1 MIDNFDQLVERCS
14 ARRRRKMIH
23 LSFLIVGAILLVIAV
38 IAGYMEWSSS
48 AKVVSKPIPKP
59 QQITPPISAPVGE
72 SNNTVLLSDTN
83 KTILP
88 LPKKTTPPVSA
99 VEVIKPLNNAVPAS
113 VTTPTVIAEKPVPSP
128 SPVVSKPQNS
138 RFFDVNND
146 TKTSTLDPLKTF
158 DNNPKY
164 ETALAVA
171 RDYYGKNNFVE
182 AAVWAKKA
190 NQMNREGEE
199 AWMLY
204 ARSYYAQGRKND
216 AIGVLELYLNFK
228 DSKAALELLR
238 TWKQNP

>member
-14 ARRRRKMIH
+14 ARRRRHMIH
-23 LSFLIVGAILLVIAV
+23 LSFLIVGGILLLIAL
-38 IAGYMEWSSS
+38 IAGYMEWSSITNGI
-48 AKVVSKPIPKP
+48 SKPLPKV
-59 QQITPPISAPVGE
+59 QHITPVSVPFSE
-72 SNNTVLLSDTN
+72 SNTTIVPSDVN

-88 LPKKTTPPVSA
+88 LPKKTTPSSST
-99 VEVIKPLNNAVPAS
+99 VEVIKPINNAIAVA
-113 VTTPTVIAEKPVPSP
+113 VTNTSAVAEKPLQSP
-128 SPVVSKPQNS
+128 SPILPKPQNS

-204 ARSYYAQGRKND
+204 ARSYYAQGRKTD

>member
-14 ARRRRKMIH
+14 ARRRRHMIH
-23 LSFLIVGAILLVIAV
+23 LSFLIVGGILLVIAI

-48 AKVVSKPIPKP
+48 TKVASKPLPKP
-59 QQITPPISAPVGE
+59 QQVTPVPVPVSE
-72 SNNTVLLSDTN
+72 SNSTIVSSDVN

-88 LPKKTTPPVSA
+88 LPKKSILPVSA
-99 VEVIKPLNNAVPAS
+99 VEVIKPLNSAVPAS
-113 VTTPTVIAEKPVPSP
+113 ATNPPVVAEKPVPSP

>member
-14 ARRRRKMIH
+14 ARRRRHMIH
-23 LSFLIVGAILLVIAV
+23 LSFLIVGGILLLIAL
-38 IAGYMEWSSS
+38 IAGYMEWSSMTNGI
-48 AKVVSKPIPKP
+48 SKPLPKA
-59 QQITPPISAPVGE
+59 QHITPVSLPVSE
-72 SNNTVLLSDTN
+72 SNTTIMPSDVN

-88 LPKKTTPPVSA
+88 LPKKITPPVST
-99 VEVIKPLNNAVPAS
+99 VEVIKPINNAIVVAANPPA
-113 VTTPTVIAEKPVPSP
+113 VAEKPLQSP
-128 SPVVSKPQNS
+128 SPILPKPQNS

-204 ARSYYAQGRKND
+204 ARSYYAQGRKTD